1 MHSEQIKYYNI
12 RNIYKKDMNN
22 NIYLA
27 ENDYILA
34 MIIITNMASPYNLTR
49 SMDSLIFNGVHEA
62 F

>member
-1 MHSEQIKYYNI
+1 
-12 RNIYKKDMNN
+12 MNN